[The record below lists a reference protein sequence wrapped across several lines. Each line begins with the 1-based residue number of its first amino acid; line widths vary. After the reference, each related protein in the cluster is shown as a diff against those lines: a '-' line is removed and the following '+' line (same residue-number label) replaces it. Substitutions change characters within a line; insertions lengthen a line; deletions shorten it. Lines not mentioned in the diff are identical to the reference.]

1 MKHIIGEENKMEK
14 YVIIDSKMR
23 KIEKNFLQGLGYQLI
38 ELDCS
43 QNTYPEISSHVDIFC
58 AKINHY
64 LIVEKSRYS
73 FIKDKVKSSKIQII
87 ER

>member
-1 MKHIIGEENKMEK
+1 MEK
-14 YVIIDSKMR
+14 YIIIDSRMR
-23 KIEKNFLQGLGYQLI
+23 EIEKDFFKSLGYKLI